1 MTTFRSE
8 NVLVGLIA
16 ATVVP
21 WIGWTLARGIRAGR
35 LPIGRA
41 YVRREERQGPFN
53 LLFGFYV
60 VAALMA
66 AVIALDL
73 LFGLRFGD
81 LL

>member
-16 ATVVP
+16 AAAVP
-21 WIGWTLARGIRAGR
+21 WIGWTLSRGLREGR

-41 YVRREERQGPFN
+41 YVSRAERRGPFN
-53 LLFGFYV
+53 LLFGLY
-60 VAALMA
+60 VAAAGLA

-73 LFGLRFGD
+73 LFGIRAGD
-81 LL
+81 WL

>member
-16 ATVVP
+16 AAVVP
-21 WIGWTLARGIRAGR
+21 WIGWTLARGLRDGR

-41 YVRREERQGPFN
+41 YVRRDERQGPFS
-53 LLFGFYV
+53 LLFSLYV

-73 LFGLRFGD
+73 LFGLRAGD
-81 LL
+81 WL

>member
-16 ATVVP
+16 AAVVP
-21 WIGWTLARGIRAGR
+21 WIGWTLARGLREGR

-41 YVRREERQGPFN
+41 YVRRDERQGPFN
-53 LLFGFYV
+53 LLLAFYV

-73 LFGLRFGD
+73 LFGLRAGD
-81 LL
+81 WL

>member
-16 ATVVP
+16 AAVVP
-21 WIGWTLARGIRAGR
+21 WISWTLSRGLRDGK

-41 YVRREERQGPFN
+41 YVHRHERRGAFN
-53 LLFGFYV
+53 LLLALYI

-66 AVIALDL
+66 AIIALDL
-73 LFGLRFGD
+73 LFGLRVGD
-81 LL
+81 WL